1 MPLHVLPF
9 PESKVPAGGDFGNKE
24 APRTNPHRGT
34 DFAVAG
40 GTPVK
45 SATVGTVVVSKWNTV
60 LGNVVVVE
68 DHKGVFWGYCHLR
81 DAGVPIGTKCVAGV
95 TVLGKVGNTGS
106 ASRGAHLHWTC
117 SPEMDGYSMGKVVD
131 PLAGL
136 KKRIAAEAGVK
147 PVAAP
152 AAPVGAPV
160 ASEAPVEAP
169 AASVEAVA
177 KPVAKPAP
185 KKAAKSSVSVTE

>member
-45 SATVGTVVVSKWNTV
+45 SATVGKVVVSKWNAV

-81 DAGVPIGTKCVAGV
+81 DAGVPIGTECVAGV

-117 SPEMDGYSMGKVVD
+117 SPEMDGYSFGKVVD

-136 KKRIAAEAGVK
+136 KKRIAAEVGVKAPEAAERVAEETVDVEAPKAPKASVK
-147 PVAAP
+147 PVAKKATK
-152 AAPVGAPV
+152 
-160 ASEAPVEAP
+160 
-169 AASVEAVA
+169 SVER
-177 KPVAKPAP
+177 
-185 KKAAKSSVSVTE
+185 AAE

>member
-24 APRTNPHRGT
+24 APRTNPHRGV

-40 GTPVK
+40 GTPIK
-45 SATVGTVVVSKWNTV
+45 SATVGKVVVSKWNTV

-81 DAGVPIGTKCVAGV
+81 DVGAPIGTECVAGV
-95 TVLGKVGNTGS
+95 TVIGKVGNTGT
-106 ASRGAHLHWTC
+106 ASRGAHLHFTC
-117 SPEMDGYSMGKVVD
+117 SPEMDGYSQGKVVD

-136 KKRIAAEAGVK
+136 KKRIAAEVGVK
-147 PVAAP
+147 PVEVSKAP
-152 AAPVGAPV
+152 AKPPMAAERVAEETVDLPVKPAP
-160 ASEAPVEAP
+160 
-169 AASVEAVA
+169 
-177 KPVAKPAP
+177 KPVAKRVP
-185 KKAAKSSVSVTE
+185 KTAEKAVE

>member
-9 PESKVPAGGDFGNKE
+9 PESKVPKGGDFGNKE
-24 APRTNPHRGT
+24 APRTNPHRGV

-40 GTPVK
+40 GTPIK
-45 SATVGTVVVSKWNTV
+45 SATVGTVVVSKWNDV

-81 DAGVPIGTKCVAGV
+81 DAGAAIGTKCEAGV
-95 TVLGKVGNTGS
+95 TVIGKVGNTGS

-117 SPEMDGYSMGKVVD
+117 SPERDGYSFGKVVD

-136 KKRIAAEAGVK
+136 KKRIAAEAGV
-147 PVAAP
+147 AAP
-152 AAPVGAPV
+152 KAAA
-160 ASEAPVEAP
+160 APVEAP
-169 AASVEAVA
+169 VAAEAPVEPAVA
-177 KPVAKPAP
+177 PVKPVAKKAPA
-185 KKAAKSSVSVTE
+185 KKA

>member
-9 PESKVPAGGDFGNKE
+9 PESSVPKGGDFGNTE
-24 APRTNPHRGT
+24 APRTHAHRGT

-45 SATVGTVVVSKWNTV
+45 SATVGKVVVSKWNSV

-81 DAGVPIGTKCVAGV
+81 DAGVPIGTECEAGV

-117 SPEMDGYSMGKVVD
+117 SPEIDGYSVGKVVD

-136 KKRIAAEAGVK
+136 KKRIAAEKA
-147 PVAAP
+147 AAP
-152 AAPVGAPV
+152 AEPVKAAKP
-160 ASEAPVEAP
+160 AEKAAEKAAAKP
-169 AASVEAVA
+169 AAKAAA
-177 KPVAKPAP
+177 KPVEPVEPVAEPA
-185 KKAAKSSVSVTE
+185 AE

>member
-1 MPLHVLPF
+1 MSLHVLPF
-9 PESKVPAGGDFGNKE
+9 PESKVPKGGEFGNKE

-34 DFAVAG
+34 DFAMPG

-45 SATVGTVVVSKWNTV
+45 SATVGKVVVSKWNTA

-81 DAGVPIGTKCVAGV
+81 DAGVPIGTECVAGV

-106 ASRGAHLHWTC
+106 VSRGAHLHWTC
-117 SPEMDGYSMGKVVD
+117 SPEIDGYSHGKVVD

-136 KKRIAAEAGVK
+136 KKRIAAEVGVK
-147 PVAAP
+147 PATAP
-152 AAPVGAPV
+152 AAPVEAT
-160 ASEAPVEAP
+160 EAPVEVKP
-169 AASVEAVA
+169 V
-177 KPVAKPAP
+177 PVAKKAPAAP
-185 KKAAKSSVSVTE
+185 KKAVKPAETPAE

>member
-9 PESKVPAGGDFGNKE
+9 PESKVPKGGDFGNNE

-34 DFAVAG
+34 DFAMPG

-45 SATVGTVVVSKWNTV
+45 SATVGKVVVSKWNTA

-81 DAGVPIGTKCVAGV
+81 DAGVPIGTECVAGV

-106 ASRGAHLHWTC
+106 VSRGAHLHWTC
-117 SPEMDGYSMGKVVD
+117 SPEIDGYSHGKVVD

-136 KKRIAAEAGVK
+136 KKRIAAEAGV
-147 PVAAP
+147 AAP
-152 AAPVGAPV
+152 KAP
-160 ASEAPVEAP
+160 EAPVEAP
-169 AASVEAVA
+169 VAAEA
-177 KPVAKPAP
+177 PVKKPAS
-185 KKAAKSSVSVTE
+185 KKAVKPAETPAE